1 MSHSNESTYS
11 FSKEQVLGLLNDI
24 QRKHCTVEDQH
35 DLEYRLSQV
44 TGSPIPICKHCNEE
58 FPPVFYAQDFAY

>member
-1 MSHSNESTYS
+1 MSHSNESIYS

-24 QRKHCTVEDQH
+24 QRKPCAVGDQH

-44 TGSPIPICKHCNEE
+44 TGSPIPVCKYCNEE
-58 FPPVFYAQDFAY
+58 FPPVFYARDFAY